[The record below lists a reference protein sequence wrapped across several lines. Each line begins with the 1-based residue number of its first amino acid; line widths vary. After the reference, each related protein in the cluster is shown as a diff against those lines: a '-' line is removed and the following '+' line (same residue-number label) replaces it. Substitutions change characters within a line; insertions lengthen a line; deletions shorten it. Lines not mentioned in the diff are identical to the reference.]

1 MKTPTLVRAKLTLRL
16 PVELHQ
22 RLSDAAVD
30 NGRSLTSEIVQRLKQ
45 SFGAAGVNPTNSP
58 ERTHEP

>member
-1 MKTPTLVRAKLTLRL
+1 MKTPPLVRARLTLRL

-45 SFGAAGVNPTNSP
+45 SFGAVGVNPNQQEGT
-58 ERTHEP
+58 RL